1 MRHLGGLLPYLQL
14 YFYPCVNSL
23 LITKYITM
31 YFAGYCRVWYDNQY
45 LNPRPPFGLVYGR
58 EISHVVAYM
67 PGDGRRMH
75 VLPKLTLRQMST
87 LGKMVE

>member
-31 YFAGYCRVWYDNQY
+31 YFGGYCRVWYDNQY

-58 EISHVVAYM
+58 EISHGLMLRISEALLQRD
-67 PGDGRRMH
+67 PGTFGGISH
-75 VLPKLTLRQMST
+75 YQ
-87 LGKMVE
+87 E

>member
-1 MRHLGGLLPYLQL
+1 
-14 YFYPCVNSL
+14 
-23 LITKYITM
+23 
-31 YFAGYCRVWYDNQY
+31 VWYDISISD
-45 LNPRPPFGLVYGR
+45 PRPPFGLVYGR